1 MAFERKQMDIRKKAC
16 TMDALTDNCI
26 SAGNYGI
33 YSAVGVYPVW
43 EDSGHTLADQST
55 ECSPCTTQQSSHFR
69 FYDILG
75 VKKNKNKSI

>member
-33 YSAVGVYPVW
+33 YSAVGVYSFR

-55 ECSPCTTQQSSHFR
+55 ECSPCTTHRIHISDLMTFWVGQ
-69 FYDILG
+69 
-75 VKKNKNKSI
+75 KKSIL